1 MSNILIITGASKKLC
16 GSICPNL
23 ILSDDKT
30 HCKIGNVV
38 LRKRGLISYERSMFC
53 LGMTKYNTTLI
64 ADEDL
69 EEFAKDND
77 IILQN
82 SEPCETI
89 SEDLKEDALKPC
101 ECPEDCERSKDE
113 EGIKIEIIR

>member
-77 IILQN
+77 IVLQN
-82 SEPCETI
+82 SESNETALEEPTPEG
-89 SEDLKEDALKPC
+89 EDC
-101 ECPEDCERSKDE
+101 ECSEDCERSKDE